1 LKINFRNSVRQWVC
15 IINLINFLIM
25 NYSISNL
32 TLVADCNALVA
43 WAVKEK
49 AELNYKKITLERLTQ
64 KYAETSVGLDAE
76 IQGVIAE
83 IAANDTIISV
93 LPEGPTKEAALDK
106 KTRLE
111 YKKFVLEN
119 RKESFGSVAL
129 LQKES
134 EMGRVDQQITE
145 LDAFLA
151 AVEARILSLA
161 A

>member
-1 LKINFRNSVRQWVC
+1 
-15 IINLINFLIM
+15 M

-32 TLVADCNALVA
+32 TLVADCNSLLA
-43 WAVKEK
+43 WAAREK
-49 AELNYKKITLERLTQ
+49 ADLNYKKITIERVAQ

-83 IAANDTIISV
+83 IAATETIIAA
-93 LPEGPTKEAALDK
+93 LPEGPSKEAQLDK
-106 KTRLE
+106 LTRLE

-119 RKESFGSVAL
+119 RKESYGSVAL

-134 EMGRVDQQITE
+134 ELGRIDQQIVE
-145 LDAFLA
+145 VDAFVA
-151 AVEARILSLA
+151 AVEARVLTLA